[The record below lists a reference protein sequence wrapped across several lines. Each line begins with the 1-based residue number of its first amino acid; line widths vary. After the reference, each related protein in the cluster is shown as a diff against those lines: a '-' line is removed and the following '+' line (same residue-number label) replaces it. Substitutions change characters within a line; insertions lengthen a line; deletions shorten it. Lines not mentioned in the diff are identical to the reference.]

1 MTRIEKSVR
10 ELSDLHEFYRKISK
24 IRITPPGG
32 KAKHNK
38 SLAQGQPSRIKKAN
52 VALSFHSL
60 D

>member
-24 IRITPPGG
+24 MRIKPHGG

-38 SLAQGQPSRIKKAN
+38 SLALNRDSAAAASR
-52 VALSFHSL
+52 
-60 D
+60 